1 MTKSREVR
9 LTRRPKGM
17 PTQADF
23 EIATVDVG
31 APGDGEVQIR
41 NTWMSVDPYMRGRMY
56 DGPSYAAPF
65 QVGEAMTGGAVGDV
79 VASNSSKFAV
89 GDKVQSMFGWRETFN
104 AKDSELQKLDTH
116 GLPEQLFLGALG
128 MPGLTAY
135 VGVKRIIDLKAGET
149 IFVSAASGAVGQMV
163 CQIAKQLGA
172 TVIGSAGGAEKVAF
186 LKEIGCDAAIDYK
199 AVPDLTRA
207 LLGFAPAGIDA
218 YFENVGGEH
227 LEAAITAAKPHA
239 RFAFCGM
246 ISGYNSIEA
255 NTAPKNLV
263 QIVGK
268 QLKWEGFIVSTYA
281 SMGKDFARDVG
292 GWIAT
297 GKVQTKET
305 VEHGV
310 ENAAAAFLKLFT
322 GDNFGKMLVKL

>member
-1 MTKSREVR
+1 MTTSREVR
-9 LTRRPKGM
+9 LKRRPVGM
-17 PTQADF
+17 PKPDDF
-23 EIATVDVG
+23 ELATVEVG
-31 APGDGEVQIR
+31 APGPGEVQVR

-65 QVGEAMTGGAVGDV
+65 QVGEAMTGGAVGEV
-79 VASNSSKFAV
+79 VASNDSAFKP
-89 GDKVQSMFGWRETFN
+89 GDKVQSMFAWREAFN
-104 AKDSELQKLDTH
+104 AKAAEVQKLDTH

-135 VGVKRIIDLKAGET
+135 VGVKRIIDLKPGET

-163 CQIAKQLGA
+163 CQIAKQIGA
-172 TVIGSAGGAEKVAF
+172 TVVGSAGGADKVAF
-186 LKEIGCDAAIDYK
+186 LKEIGVDAAIDYK
-199 AVPDLTRA
+199 AAPDLTKA
-207 LLGFAPAGIDA
+207 LLAAAPKGIDA

-227 LEAAITAAKPHA
+227 LEAAITAARTHA

-268 QLKWEGFIVSTYA
+268 QLKWEGFIVSTYWDMMPA
-281 SMGKDFARDVG
+281 FAKDVG
-292 GWIAT
+292 GWIAS
-297 GKVQTKET
+297 GKIKTKET

-310 ENAAAAFLKLFT
+310 ENAASAFLKLFS
-322 GDNFGKMLVKL
+322 GGNFGKMLVKF

>member
-1 MTKSREVR
+1 MTTSREVR
-9 LTRRPKGM
+9 LKRRPRGM
-17 PTQADF
+17 PTQDDF
-23 EIATVDVG
+23 EIVTVDVG
-31 APGDGEVQIR
+31 APGAGEVQVR

-65 QVGEAMTGGAVGDV
+65 QVGEAMTGGAVGEV
-79 VASNSSKFAV
+79 VASNSDRFKV
-89 GDKVQSMFGWRETFN
+89 GDRVQSMFGWRETFN
-104 AKDSELQKLDTH
+104 ARDSEIQGLDTH

-172 TVIGSAGGAEKVAF
+172 TVVGSAGGAEKVAF
-186 LKEIGCDAAIDYK
+186 LKEIGVDHAIDYK
-199 AVPDLTRA
+199 AVPDLTKA
-207 LLGFAPAGIDA
+207 LLAAAPNGIDA

-227 LEAAITAAKPHA
+227 LEAAITAAKVHA

-263 QIVGK
+263 LIVGK

-292 GWIAT
+292 GWIAA
-297 GKVQTKET
+297 GKIRTKET
-305 VEHGV
+305 VENGI
-310 ENAAAAFLKLFT
+310 ENAAGAFLKLFT
-322 GDNFGKMLVKL
+322 GDNFGKMLVQL

>member
-1 MTKSREVR
+1 MAQSREWR
-9 LTRRPKGM
+9 LKTRPVGM
-17 PTQADF
+17 PTPANF
-23 EIATVDVG
+23 ELATVDVG
-31 APGDGEVQIR
+31 APGPGEVQVR

-65 QVGEAMTGGAVGDV
+65 QIGEAMTGGAVGEV
-79 VASNSSKFAV
+79 VASNSDKFKV
-89 GDKVQSMFGWRETFN
+89 GDKVQSMFAWREIYN
-104 AKDSELQKLDTH
+104 AKDSEVQKLDTH

-135 VGVKRIIDLKAGET
+135 VGVKKIIDLKPGET

-163 CQIAKQLGA
+163 CQIAKQIGA

-186 LKEIGCDAAIDYK
+186 LREIGVDAAIDYK
-199 AVPDLTRA
+199 SVPDLTRA
-207 LLGFAPAGIDA
+207 LLGVAPAGIDA

-227 LEAAITAAKPHA
+227 LEAAITAAKSHA

-268 QLKWEGFIVSTYA
+268 QLKWEGFIVSTYWDMA
-281 SMGKDFARDVG
+281 PAFAKEVG
-292 GWIAT
+292 GWIAS
-297 GKVQTKET
+297 GKVKTKET
-305 VEHGV
+305 VEHGI
-310 ENAAAAFLKLFT
+310 ENATSAFLKLFT
-322 GDNFGKMLVKL
+322 GDNFGKMLVKF